1 MKMKKKIKKFI
12 RITSGILLIIVGI
25 AGLFLPVLQ
34 GVAMI
39 VIGISLVNPILG
51 KKIIKKIKKFYH
63 RIRTNGT

>member
-1 MKMKKKIKKFI
+1 MKKRIKKFI
-12 RITSGILLIIVGI
+12 RKTFGILLILVGI

-34 GVAMI
+34 GIVMI
-39 VIGISLVNPILG
+39 VVGISLVHPVLG

>member
-1 MKMKKKIKKFI
+1 MKKKIKKFI

>member
-1 MKMKKKIKKFI
+1 MKKRIKKFI
-12 RITSGILLIIVGI
+12 RVTSGILLILVGI

-34 GVAMI
+34 GIVMI
-39 VIGISLVNPILG
+39 VVGISLVHPVLG